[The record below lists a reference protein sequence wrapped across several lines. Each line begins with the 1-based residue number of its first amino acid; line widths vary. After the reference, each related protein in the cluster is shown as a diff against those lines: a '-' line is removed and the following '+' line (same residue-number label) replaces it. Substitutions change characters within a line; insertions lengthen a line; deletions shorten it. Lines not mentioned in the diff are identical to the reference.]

1 MLLRIN
7 AGNNDLL

>member
-7 AGNNDLL
+7 LFT